1 MYISG
6 PFLLDKMSDYKVYFF
21 RSELKDEYF
30 TFGRSTKSEE
40 VNFWYFVRVEAKY
53 NIQLKYCPIK
63 TIFKHILATYF
74 EYLNIV
80 TRVQHKRC

>member
-6 PFLLDKMSDYKVYFF
+6 PFLLDKMSDCRVYFF

-30 TFGRSTKSEE
+30 TYGRSTKIEQ
-40 VNFWYFVRVEAKY
+40 VNFVTVEAKC
-53 NIQLKYCPIK
+53 NILLKYSPIN
-63 TIFKHILATYF
+63 TIYKNISATYF

-80 TRVQHKRC
+80 TRVQHKWC